1 MLTDLPA
8 PMIKSEHR
16 TLLDRLEH
24 LPEWPVCLV
33 FWVILGV
40 IALMAARGVT
50 TPARSFG
57 WERRSFHC
65 AIILALALAAL
76 LADMFI
82 ELVQGMKWL
91 LSQA

>member
-1 MLTDLPA
+1 MHPDLPA
-8 PMIKSEHR
+8 RMIAG
-16 TLLDRLEH
+16 LEH
-24 LPEWPVCLV
+24 LPEWPKCLV

-40 IALMAARGVT
+40 VALMAARGVT
-50 TPARSFG
+50 TPVRSFG

-65 AIILALALAAL
+65 VIILALALAAL

-82 ELVQGMKWL
+82 KLVQGMKWL